1 MNPVVSKF
9 TTPQSFQ
16 VQRSNRCNFCN
27 HKDLQDK
34 MRGWTEQVRKRFRRI
49 IRKCSPPR
57 VIRPKR
63 QQRCAHSSAEFPH
76 QMYDFWRPNLN
87 LICLWRM
94 IHVGAKR
101 EQALNQI
108 NLNAGPAKR
117 IQSCA
122 LWVVSRLMRAAGIS
136 SEMETGGDAY
146 DSISHRQHQHF
157 LWCTLNKSYGT
168 MRARSFVAMVIEG
181 FFFSVVSWTLPTRG
195 TSLGETIAAG
205 AENVELMNSHQEH
218 SGSW

>member
-16 VQRSNRCNFCN
+16 VQRSNRWNFCN
-27 HKDLQDK
+27 HEDLQDK
-34 MRGWTEQVRKRFRRI
+34 MRGWTEQARKRFRRI

-57 VIRPKR
+57 HGCVIRPKR
-63 QQRCAHSSAEFPH
+63 QQRCVHSSAEFPH

-101 EQALNQI
+101 EQALNQN
-108 NLNAGPAKR
+108 NLNAGPAER
-117 IQSCA
+117 VQSCA

-136 SEMETGGDAY
+136 SEMETGVDAY

-168 MRARSFVAMVIEG
+168 MRARLFVAMVIEG
-181 FFFSVVSWTLPTRG
+181 FFFLLR
-195 TSLGETIAAG
+195 
-205 AENVELMNSHQEH
+205 VEPSPPEGQASER
-218 SGSW
+218 